1 MSTSDEKVWQTTAVQ
16 NLVRYRPSGTYFARF
31 RVGGKLVWKSLKTA
45 TFSVAKQRLPDTLRE
60 HRSKLEV
67 FAAFADGKMTVSD
80 AADVYLHKVR
90 ASVSL
95 KPRSKDYREMMIDFL
110 RRSWPSLF
118 ATDVRKVTQRDCEAW
133 LSRYQQQYAPSV
145 VNNSIGTLRATFDQ
159 AIRTG
164 ARFNNPA
171 SGLSRMKIRQKRL
184 ELPSRE
190 EFLRFVDEIRNA
202 GARQSKDCASLVCS
216 LAYSEVRVG
225 EAKHIT
231 WSDVNFTRHQLH
243 VRGDPETATKN
254 GETRYVPMIPELE
267 QMLIELRAQ
276 RPNEPAT
283 ATVMRVFECQNS
295 MTHAAAKI
303 GMKGITHHDLR
314 HLFATICIESGVDIP
329 TVIAVARAQRR
340 RHVVHENVRTL
351 ASRPQLRA
359 GPTGELPCRS
369 LTNPAD
375 ICERNRAG
383 GSPVIFSYR
392 PWLAGFPSCSVLT
405 QIASMRQE
413 LDCKTPSNYS

>member
-184 ELPSRE
+184 ELPSRQ

-202 GARQSKDCASLVCS
+202 GARQSKDCASLVCF
-216 LAYSEVRVG
+216 LAYSEVRIG
-225 EAKHIT
+225 EAKHVT
-231 WSDVNFTRHQLH
+231 WADVNFTRHQLH
-243 VRGDPETATKN
+243 VR
-254 GETRYVPMIPELE
+254 
-267 QMLIELRAQ
+267 
-276 RPNEPAT
+276 
-283 ATVMRVFECQNS
+283 
-295 MTHAAAKI
+295 
-303 GMKGITHHDLR
+303 
-314 HLFATICIESGVDIP
+314 
-329 TVIAVARAQRR
+329 
-340 RHVVHENVRTL
+340 
-351 ASRPQLRA
+351 
-359 GPTGELPCRS
+359 
-369 LTNPAD
+369 
-375 ICERNRAG
+375 
-383 GSPVIFSYR
+383 
-392 PWLAGFPSCSVLT
+392 
-405 QIASMRQE
+405 
-413 LDCKTPSNYS
+413 